1 MVDFANTPGSTHNEG
16 AQAWRPAAARFAP
29 YCWHHETGECGSCPL
44 FDVPYGEQ
52 LATRYDAAAATLA
65 DVIPDEAWLPPV
77 ESPAVGIRNRA
88 KMAVTGTIEQ
98 PKLGLTTG
106 VDLCDCQIYLPAL
119 RDAFPAIK
127 QFITLA
133 KLQPYDLTPSSEKI
147 TPAKARSRGELKYV
161 IVTAASS
168 FDGAAGELMIT
179 FVLRST
185 ADLARIKSKLPWLQK
200 ELPNLKVVSVNIH
213 PEHKAT
219 IIGDKEIVL
228 TEQNS
233 LPMDLGIV
241 KLNLGP
247 VSFFQTNTYI
257 AQKLYET
264 AAEWVNQLESAG
276 FESSP
281 NGNSSNGV
289 LRIWD
294 LYCGVGGFAL
304 SLAGP
309 HRKIT
314 GIELSPEA
322 IANAKAAA
330 AGINGVWFESQDATR
345 FAVCAHKKRPDLVV
359 VNPPRRGIG
368 SELTKWLNDLYG
380 IPYILYSSCNPI
392 TLATDLE
399 KLSHYKVVK
408 AQLFDMFPNTA
419 HSEILT
425 LLVHSRSLP

>member
-1 MVDFANTPGSTHNEG
+1 VTQFIKC
-16 AQAWRPAAARFAP
+16 Q
-29 YCWHHETGECGSCPL
+29 HHDAGECGSCPL

-52 LATRYDAAAATLA
+52 LTARYDAAAATLA
-65 DVIPDEAWLPPV
+65 DVIPCEAWLPPV

-88 KMAVTGTIEQ
+88 KMAVTGTIEH

-106 VDLCDCQIYLPAL
+106 IDLCDCQVYLPAL
-119 RDAFPAIK
+119 RDTFPAIK

-133 KLQPYDLTPSSEKI
+133 KLQPYDLTPSTEKI

-161 IVTAASS
+161 IVTAAPSS
-168 FDGAAGELMIT
+168 NIVPPSDGEQGGLMIT

-185 ADLARIKSKLPWLQK
+185 ADLARIKSKLPWLQN

-264 AAEWVNQLESAG
+264 AANWVNEIESTANQNHG
-276 FESSP
+276 GLFR
-281 NGNSSNGV
+281 V
-289 LRIWD
+289 WD

-304 SLAGP
+304 SLASP

-330 AGINGVWFESQDATR
+330 TRINGVWFESKDATQ
-345 FAVCAHKKRPDLVV
+345 FAVWEHKKRPHLVV

-368 SELTKWLNDLYG
+368 SELTKWLNDPFG

-392 TLATDLE
+392 TLTTDL
-399 KLSHYKVVK
+399 KNLSHYKVVK

-425 LLVHSRSLP
+425 LLVHNRTST